1 MKGHSVLLAYE
12 EAIGYCVGNILCD
25 KDGIS
30 AAGIAGEMANYYQ
43 MQYSRSLYQQ
53 LCHLHQTYGEFISN
67 NYYFFCYD
75 KEIILSIFTRLRN
88 NGTYWDK
95 VISDSGTTY
104 PISAIRDLTAGY
116 DSSTLDKK
124 PTLPISSST
133 QMITYTFVNGCV
145 LTLRTSGTEPKIKYY
160 SEMQGKPGTSSEEVR
175 ENLQQM
181 LENILPKLL
190 EPEKNQL
197 GVP

>member
-1 MKGHSVLLAYE
+1 
-12 EAIGYCVGNILCD
+12 
-25 KDGIS
+25 
-30 AAGIAGEMANYYQ
+30 
-43 MQYSRSLYQQ
+43 
-53 LCHLHQTYGEFISN
+53 
-67 NYYFFCYD
+67 
-75 KEIILSIFTRLRN
+75 
-88 NGTYWDK
+88 
-95 VISDSGTTY
+95 
-104 PISAIRDLTAGY
+104 
-116 DSSTLDKK
+116 
-124 PTLPISSST
+124 
-133 QMITYTFVNGCV
+133 MITYTFVNGCV